1 MSENVGISIEEA
13 ARSLEKALENSNVGV
28 DVSQIKE
35 ALRVFIPIGVCCVS
49 AQEVGESMRKLF
61 DEIDAGER

>member
-28 DVSQIKE
+28 DVSQLQE
-35 ALRVFIPIGVCCVS
+35 ALYIVS
-49 AQEVGESMRKLF
+49 SIESHRFSGHEAGEKLQKLF